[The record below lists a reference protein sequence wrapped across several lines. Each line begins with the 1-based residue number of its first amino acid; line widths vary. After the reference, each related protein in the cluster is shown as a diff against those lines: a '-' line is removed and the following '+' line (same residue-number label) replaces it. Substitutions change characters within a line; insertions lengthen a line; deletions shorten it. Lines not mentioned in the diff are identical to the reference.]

1 MTARTGS
8 KACMIDEHPDLSSGY
23 HALPLGKIAT
33 VVTFLQMHAKPA
45 LRPMQDQSA
54 FAWTRWHPA
63 SLDEYRAL
71 FRAVGEHWL
80 WESRLVMPDE
90 KLNAILQHPQI
101 ELYTLQDQGRS
112 AGLVELDFREE
123 GTCEL
128 VFFGL
133 VADAIGKGAGRFLM
147 NHAIETAWSRPIKRF
162 WVHTCH
168 LDSPE
173 ALPFYQR
180 SGFTPYALKV
190 EVLDDPRLTGLIP
203 RTAAPNVPVIEP

>member
-1 MTARTGS
+1 
-8 KACMIDEHPDLSSGY
+8 MIEEHPALSTGY
-23 HALPLGKIAT
+23 HALPPGKIAT
-33 VVTFLQMHAKPA
+33 IVTFLEMHARPA
-45 LRPMQDQSA
+45 VRPVRDPGA

-71 FRAVGEHWL
+71 FREVGEYWL

-90 KLNAILQHPQI
+90 KLNAILTHPQI
-101 ELYTLQDQGRS
+101 ELYTLQDQGRPV
-112 AGLVELDFREE
+112 GLVELDFREE
-123 GTCEL
+123 AECEL

-133 VADAIGKGAGRFLM
+133 VGDAIGKGAGRVMM
-147 NHAIETAWSRPIKRF
+147 NQAIDTAWSRPIKRF

-190 EVLDDPRLTGLIP
+190 EVLNDPRLMGLLP
-203 RTAAPNVPVIEP
+203 RSAAPNVPVIDP

>member
-1 MTARTGS
+1 
-8 KACMIDEHPDLSSGY
+8 MIEEHPALSTGY
-23 HALPLGKIAT
+23 HALPPGQIAT
-33 VVTFLQMHAKPA
+33 VVTFLQMHARPA
-45 LRPMQDQSA
+45 IRPVRDPDDY
-54 FAWTRWHPA
+54 AWTRWHPA

-71 FRAVGEHWL
+71 FREVGEYWL

-90 KLNAILQHPQI
+90 KLNAILSNPQI
-101 ELYTLQDQGRS
+101 ELYTLQDQGRPV
-112 AGLVELDFREE
+112 GLVELDYREE
-123 GTCEL
+123 AECEL

-133 VADAIGKGAGRFLM
+133 VGDAIGKGAGRFMM
-147 NHAIETAWSRPIKRF
+147 NQAIDTAWSRPIKRF

-190 EVLDDPRLTGLIP
+190 EVLNDPRLTGLLP
-203 RTAAPNVPVIEP
+203 RSAAPNVPVIGP